1 MNIIIHLW
9 SAYIDI
15 MEVLIDDLIINSNRS
30 HLLLL
35 LSQKTSIKKYIL
47 TNYHSNNTSKEIDF
61 NNILQR

>member
-1 MNIIIHLW
+1 
-9 SAYIDI
+9 